1 MSFASE
7 IKKEVSATTFSRKEL
22 YAELYAIILLK
33 ASFVISNNKLNLVFQ
48 TKQNFFAR
56 RISSLFAEVFNIKV
70 DITLKT
76 QSTLDKKPIYII
88 AILDDTQK
96 ILKEYKIINN
106 DLLQIE
112 KINEE
117 LLIETEEKISFLRGA
132 FLSRGS
138 VNNPETSNYH
148 LEIVCDKLYIA
159 KKLQDILLEVGIE
172 ASIIKRPKGY
182 VLYLKRSEH
191 IGDFLRYI
199 GAVNNL
205 FSFEDIR
212 IKKDLNN
219 YVNRMI
225 NCDVANEQKVLKTA
239 EAQLKD
245 IKYIKDTRGFLNL
258 SQRLLDA
265 IILRNTYPDDSLSSL
280 SEKSEDTIGKYVS
293 KSGLSHCY
301 NDLRKMAIEIKKK

>member
-56 RISSLFAEVFNIKV
+56 RISSLFTEVFNIKV

-88 AILDDTQK
+88 AISDDTQK

-172 ASIIKRPKGY
+172 ASIIKRPKGH

>member
-7 IKKEVSATTFSRKEL
+7 IKKEIAASPLNKKDS

-33 ASFVISNNKLNLVFQ
+33 SSFVISKNKLNLVFQ
-48 TKQNFFAR
+48 TKHNFLAR
-56 RISSLFAEVFNIKV
+56 RISSLFNEVFGLKV
-70 DITLKT
+70 DIILKS
-76 QSTLDKKPIYII
+76 QNKLDKKSLYII
-88 AILDDTQK
+88 SIIDDTQE
-96 ILKEYKIINN
+96 ILKKFKIIND
-106 DLLQIE
+106 DLLVIKTINDDIIIE
-112 KINEE
+112 SEQKIA
-117 LLIETEEKISFLRGA
+117 FLRGA

-148 LEIVCDKLYIA
+148 LEIVCEQEYIA
-159 KKLQDILLEVGIE
+159 LKIKSLLIEVGIE
-172 ASIIKRPKGY
+172 ANIIKRSKGY
-182 VLYLKRSEH
+182 VVYLKKSEH
-191 IGDFLRYI
+191 IGDFLKYV
-199 GAVNNL
+199 GAFNSL

-239 EAQLKD
+239 EAQLND
-245 IKYIKDTRGFLNL
+245 INYIKEKRGFLNL

-293 KSGLSHCY
+293 KSGLSHCFS
-301 NDLRKMAIEIKKK
+301 DLRKIALEIKNK

>member
-22 YAELYAIILLK
+22 YAELYAIILLN

-56 RISSLFAEVFNIKV
+56 RISSLFTEVFNIKV

-88 AILDDTQK
+88 AISDDTQK

-172 ASIIKRPKGY
+172 ASIIKRPKGH

>member
-7 IKKEVSATTFSRKEL
+7 IKKEIAAITFNDKEL

-33 ASFVISNNKLNLVFQ
+33 SSLAISHNKLNLVFQ
-48 TKQNFFAR
+48 TKQNFLTR
-56 RISSLFAEVFNIKV
+56 RISTLFTEVFNLKV
-70 DITLKT
+70 DIVLKE
-76 QSTLDKKPIYII
+76 QNKLDMKPLYII
-88 AILDDTQK
+88 TIIDDTQE
-96 ILKEYKIINN
+96 ILKNYKIINE
-106 DLLQIE
+106 DLLEIK
-112 KINEE
+112 KINDEI
-117 LLIETEEKISFLRGA
+117 LTETDQKIAFLRGA
-132 FLSRGS
+132 FLARGS

-148 LEIVCDKLYIA
+148 LEIVSERLYVANKLRE
-159 KKLQDILLEVGIE
+159 ILLEVGIVGN
-172 ASIIKRPKGY
+172 IIKRPKGH

-245 IKYIKDTRGFLNL
+245 IKFIKDTRGFLNL

-265 IILRNTYPDDSLSSL
+265 IILRNTYPDDSLASL
-280 SEKSEDTIGKYVS
+280 SEKSEDTIDKYVS
-293 KSGLSHCY
+293 KSGLSHCF

>member
-7 IKKEVSATTFSRKEL
+7 IKKEISTITFTDKEL

-33 ASFVISNNKLNLVFQ
+33 SSFVISNNKLNLVFQ
-48 TKQNFFAR
+48 TKQNFFTR
-56 RISSLFAEVFNIKV
+56 RISTLFTEVFNLKV
-70 DITLKT
+70 DISLKK
-76 QSTLDKKPIYII
+76 QKIFDKKPLYII
-88 AILDDTQK
+88 SILDDTQE
-96 ILKEYKIINN
+96 ILKKYKIISK
-106 DLLQIE
+106 DLLE
-112 KINEE
+112 THKINDEI
-117 LLIETEEKISFLRGA
+117 LTETDQKIAFLRGA
-132 FLSRGS
+132 FLSKGS

-159 KKLQDILLEVGIE
+159 NKIQEILLEVGIE
-172 ASIIKRPKGY
+172 ANIFKRPKGH
-182 VLYLKRSEH
+182 VLYIKRSEH

-205 FSFEDIR
+205 FRFEDIR

-245 IKYIKDTRGFLNL
+245 IKLIKDTVGFLNL

-265 IILRNTYPDDSLSSL
+265 IILRNTHPDDSLASL
-280 SEKSEDTIGKYVS
+280 SAKSEETIGKYVS

-301 NDLRKMAIEIKKK
+301 NDLRKMALEIKKK